1 MSSAGHRADVPT
13 TPEGDGDEDVP
24 PAVLSDPTDP
34 RFTFANERTFLAW
47 NRTALALIAAGL
59 GVAQLLDFHSDVT
72 RLVVALPLIALGGLI
87 AATSFRRWEA
97 NEAAIRDGRPLTPSS
112 LPQML
117 AWAVAGMGA
126 VAVVAA
132 VVEVLVR

>member
-1 MSSAGHRADVPT
+1 VSSAGHRAPASD
-13 TPEGDGDEDVP
+13 TPGTDGDEERP
-24 PAVLSDPTDP
+24 PAVLSDEADP

-59 GVAQLLDFHSDVT
+59 GVAQLLDFRSNVT

-87 AATSFRRWEA
+87 AATSFRRWEE
-97 NEAAIRDGRPLTPSS
+97 NEQAIHDGRPLTPSS

-132 VVEVLVR
+132 VIEVLIR